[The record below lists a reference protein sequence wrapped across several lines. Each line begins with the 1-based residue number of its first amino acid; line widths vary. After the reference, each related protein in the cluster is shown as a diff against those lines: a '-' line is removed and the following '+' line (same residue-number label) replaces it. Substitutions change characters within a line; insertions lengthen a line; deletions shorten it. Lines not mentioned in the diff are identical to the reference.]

1 MYASSFAIFVDYVM
15 ILSNASHFSSEDVG
29 EGRVEDIFRG
39 ARHPTAG
46 IMFCWFDPLR
56 APIAE
61 QIRQFDLFIIPLVQ
75 VGSQTGV
82 HRSESSL
89 ERFQSAKHKFEQ
101 LGSIE
106 KITEESSRVT
116 SPAGSR

>member
-46 IMFCWFDPLR
+46 IMFC
-56 APIAE
+56 
-61 QIRQFDLFIIPLVQ
+61 
-75 VGSQTGV
+75 
-82 HRSESSL
+82 
-89 ERFQSAKHKFEQ
+89 
-101 LGSIE
+101 
-106 KITEESSRVT
+106 
-116 SPAGSR
+116 